1 MTPALS
7 VQNLCKSFGE
17 FALQDITFDVPCGVV
32 TAIIG
37 ENGSGKSTTLACIL
51 GQDIPDSGTVAI
63 FGTDPFQDIQAH
75 AALGVS
81 GDISQF
87 PGAFTP
93 NQLESVLKGL
103 FPDWDTAAWNRLL
116 ELCQI
121 PGTRRIEQF
130 SRGMKA
136 KLSLAA
142 ALSHRAKLLI
152 LDEATAGLDPVVR
165 EELLDLLLEFMQEE
179 NHSILMTS
187 HISSDLEKIADYI
200 IFIRNGRIVFSEEK
214 DTLLEHYGLASVSR
228 EQLGYVDES
237 LILRRRVQPMSTDL
251 LITDRQAFA
260 TRYPDYVLKQPTLDE
275 IVLMFTKGDE

>member
-17 FALQDITFDVPCGVV
+17 FSLRDITFDVPCGAV

-51 GQDIPDSGTVAI
+51 GQDIPDSGTVEI
-63 FGTDPFQDIQAH
+63 FGADPFRDIQSH

-81 GDISQF
+81 CDTSQF
-87 PGAFTP
+87 PGVFTP
-93 NQLESVLKGL
+93 NQLESV
-103 FPDWDTAAWNRLL
+103 FQDIYPDWDTASWNRLL
-116 ELCQI
+116 SICQI
-121 PGTRRIEQF
+121 PRNRRIDKF

-142 ALSHRAKLLI
+142 SLSHRARLLI

-165 EELLDLLLEFMQEE
+165 EEMLDLLLEFMQEE
-179 NHSILMTS
+179 DHSILMTS
-187 HISSDLEKIADYI
+187 HICSDLEKIADYI
-200 IFIRNGRIVFSEEK
+200 VFIRNGQIVFREEK
-214 DTLLEHYGLASVSR
+214 DTLLEQYGLASVSR
-228 EQLGYVDES
+228 EQLSFVDDS
-237 LILRRRVQPMSTDL
+237 LILRRRMLPMSTDL
-251 LITDRQAFA
+251 LVRDRRAFA
-260 TRYPDYVLKQPTLDE
+260 IRYPDYVLKQPTLDE

>member
-121 PGTRRIEQF
+121 PRTRRIEQF

-142 ALSHRAKLLI
+142 
-152 LDEATAGLDPVVR
+152 
-165 EELLDLLLEFMQEE
+165 
-179 NHSILMTS
+179 
-187 HISSDLEKIADYI
+187 
-200 IFIRNGRIVFSEEK
+200 
-214 DTLLEHYGLASVSR
+214 
-228 EQLGYVDES
+228 
-237 LILRRRVQPMSTDL
+237 
-251 LITDRQAFA
+251 
-260 TRYPDYVLKQPTLDE
+260 
-275 IVLMFTKGDE
+275 